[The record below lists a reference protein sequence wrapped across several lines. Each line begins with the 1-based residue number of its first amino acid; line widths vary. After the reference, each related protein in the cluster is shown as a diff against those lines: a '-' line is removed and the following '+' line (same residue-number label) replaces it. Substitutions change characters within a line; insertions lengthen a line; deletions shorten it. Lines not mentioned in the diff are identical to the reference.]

1 MDNKI
6 RIRRRHS
13 TLLGGYTRTAERR
26 GAAVVEFAIVAPVL
40 LLLLLGMIECG
51 RMIMVQQS
59 ITTAAREG
67 ARTAIVEGTSATSAM
82 GSVQSFLSGTGIRG
96 ANVTVAPNNT
106 GSIAHGQPVT
116 VTVSVPFSAVSW
128 LPHPFFFGQKT
139 LSSTA
144 TMRRETPN

>member
-1 MDNKI
+1 MDDNI
-6 RIRRRHS
+6 TIRRKHS
-13 TLLGGYTRTAERR
+13 TLLSGYTRTAKRR

-67 ARTAIVEGTSATSAM
+67 ARTAIVEGTSASSATA
-82 GSVQSFLSGTGIRG
+82 SVQSFLSGTGIRG
-96 ANVTVAPNNT
+96 ATVTVGPNKT
-106 GSIAHGQPVT
+106 GSVPHGQPIT
-116 VTVSVPFSAVSW
+116 VTVSVPFSEVSW
-128 LPHPFFFGQKT
+128 LPHPFFFGRKT
-139 LSSTA
+139 LTSTA